1 MNLRRLVLEFKPGGV
16 VEARILYRRQS
27 GPNPGTKA
35 RRREAA
41 ELARAGLVQA
51 CEAFAGDVED
61 IGTAGFETR
70 EDTFLCT
77 GGAATGVHKKPT
89 KRSAA

>member
-1 MNLRRLVLEFKPGGV
+1 MNLRRLVLEFKPDGIH
-16 VEARILYRRQS
+16 ARILYRRQG

-35 RRREAA
+35 RRREAT

-77 GGAATGVHKKPT
+77 DTGAGQGECT
-89 KRSAA
+89 